1 MSIPRDPRPRAPS
14 PYALRLSLAHVH
26 YNASRL
32 VPISD
37 RSPSLLV
44 PTATPDNRVSYKEV
58 QKMANCGEFNIQA
71 EDHTMGNVLRMYV
84 NTHDQREWSC
94 SGARVPLETDVLHA

>member
-1 MSIPRDPRPRAPS
+1 
-14 PYALRLSLAHVH
+14 
-26 YNASRL
+26 
-32 VPISD
+32 
-37 RSPSLLV
+37 
-44 PTATPDNRVSYKEV
+44 
-58 QKMANCGEFNIQA
+58 MANCGEFNIQA